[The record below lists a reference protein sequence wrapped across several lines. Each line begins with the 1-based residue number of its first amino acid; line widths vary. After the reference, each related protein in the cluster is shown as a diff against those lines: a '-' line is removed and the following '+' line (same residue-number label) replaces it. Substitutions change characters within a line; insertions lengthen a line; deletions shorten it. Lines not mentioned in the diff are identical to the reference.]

1 MFLKGRKRVPGTEH
15 ELNRNRQVSNPQDP
29 NSDPQDPK
37 SDKELLAR
45 VKANDTSAF
54 TLLVDRYKIRLFNL
68 IYRMLQNREE
78 AEDILQETF
87 LRVFKEKES
96 YDPTYAFSTWIY
108 TIALNLCRNEL
119 KRKKRFKFFGL
130 DLIKDERRYAVE
142 QVKNLNPLSS
152 TLEKAIASL
161 PNKYRTAFL
170 LREINELSYEEMAQ
184 SMQVPLGTV
193 KSRVNRARLM
203 LREQLQPKIK
213 EQYELSKGSPKP
225 IWLL

>member
-1 MFLKGRKRVPGTEH
+1 VPDPES
-15 ELNRNRQVSNPQDP
+15 ELNRNESISYPQNTGLGASAECGTTD
-29 NSDPQDPK
+29 

-45 VKANDTSAF
+45 VKANDTGAF
-54 TLLVDRYKIRLFNL
+54 SLLVDRYKVKLFNL

-78 AEDILQETF
+78 AETI
-87 LRVFKEKES
+87 LRVFKEKERF
-96 YDPTYAFSTWIY
+96 DPTYSFSTWIY

-119 KRKKRFKFFGL
+119 KHKKKFKFLGI
-130 DLIKDERRYAVE
+130 DLIKDDRRYAVE
-142 QVKNLNPLSS
+142 QIKLNSPLSY

-170 LREINELSYEEMAQ
+170 LREVNQLSYEEM
-184 SMQVPLGTV
+184 SECMKVPLGTV
-193 KSRVNRARLM
+193 KSRVNRARFM

-213 EQYELSKGSPKP
+213 EQYELSKSSPKP